1 MGTEVHL
8 PFRRPRR
15 LPEQTSLSRL
25 GGSTDQ
31 VAKCIYS
38 WARRARRAGGG
49 RDGGQGPFFL
59 HHFSGKSVIRLFLSH
74 LSLPYGRTI
83 NKQTLNTRVRI
94 FEAQH
99 FLLSFG
105 NTKSVEIPF
114 AAVEKRNIPMII
126 LADELKHRS
135 SPNFLRPLP
144 RIMIPTQAR
153 VVVYGRR
160 RRMTHVLPLSRNDD
174 PAPVAAGHLL
184 ENIA

>member
-8 PFRRPRR
+8 PFRGPRR

-25 GGSTDQ
+25 GGSTAQ

-49 RDGGQGPFFL
+49 TDGGQGPFL

-74 LSLPYGRTI
+74 LSLPYGRAI

-99 FLLSFG
+99 FLPSFG
-105 NTKSVEIPF
+105 NTKSGKISF
-114 AAVEKRNIPMII
+114 AAVEKRNISMLI

-135 SPNFLRPLP
+135 SPNFLRPS
-144 RIMIPTQAR
+144 Q
-153 VVVYGRR
+153 G
-160 RRMTHVLPLSRNDD
+160 
-174 PAPVAAGHLL
+174 
-184 ENIA
+184 